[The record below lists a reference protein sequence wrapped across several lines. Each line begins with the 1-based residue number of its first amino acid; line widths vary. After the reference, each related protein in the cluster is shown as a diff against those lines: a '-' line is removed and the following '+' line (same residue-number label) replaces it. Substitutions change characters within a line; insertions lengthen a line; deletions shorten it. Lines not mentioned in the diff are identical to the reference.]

1 MGGHEIQ
8 RCTFPTVR
16 KYGLKVAR
24 IGALLFVSA
33 GILGCTDARAQTAG
47 QEQYV
52 SPWRTPWTYEGA
64 AHWSD
69 LDPEY
74 APCNIGKEQSPI
86 DIRNPEKANL
96 PALQFESTT
105 LPLKYVINNR
115 HTIRVDYRPGN
126 GNFLLAEGKRYELT
140 QFHFH
145 HPSEEYIQGKS
156 YEMEVHLMYKTDDG
170 KVAGVTVFV
179 RPGGANLTVQTVWDH
194 MPQTEGHQE
203 VHGVEI
209 SPGGLLP
216 RNIAAYYLYM
226 GSLTAPPCTEG
237 ITWFVLKTPIEMSV
251 EQVEAFAKLYPN
263 DARPLQPLHGRV
275 VKESR

>member
-1 MGGHEIQ
+1 VKKSRTGI
-8 RCTFPTVR
+8 
-16 KYGLKVAR
+16 
-24 IGALLFVSA
+24 LLLASA
-33 GILGCTDARAQTAG
+33 GILGHTAARAQAVG

-52 SPWRTPWTYEGA
+52 SPWKTPWTYEGA

-96 PALQFESTT
+96 AALQFESTSM
-105 LPLKYVINNR
+105 PLKYVINNR
-115 HTIRVDYRPGN
+115 HTIRVDYHPGN
-126 GNFLLAEGKRYELT
+126 GNFMLAEDKRYELT

-145 HPSEEYIQGKS
+145 HPSEEYIQGKP
-156 YEMEVHLMYKTDDG
+156 YEMEVHLMYKADDG

-179 RPGGANLTVQTVWDH
+179 RPGGANTTIQTLWDH
-194 MPQTEGHQE
+194 MPTTEGQQE
-203 VHGVEI
+203 VHGVEV
-209 SPGGLLP
+209 SPRSLLP
-216 RNIAAYYLYM
+216 RDTADYFLYM

-237 ITWFVLKTPIEMSV
+237 ITWFVLKTPIEMSAK
-251 EQVEAFAKLYPN
+251 QIEAFAKLYPN
-263 DARPLQPLHGRV
+263 DARPLQPLNGRV